1 MSKPDVKKMKSKKD
15 IEGLI
20 KALKDK
26 DEDVGTNAAEA
37 LGEIGDARAVEPLI
51 QALKDEHEDVR
62 GEAADALGEI
72 GDARAVEPLIQAL
85 KDEHE
90 DVRGEA
96 ADALDKLHWRPSD
109 DSEKTLYLLAKQEWD
124 ALVELGQLAV
134 EPLIQA
140 LEDEDELNIG
150 KNAIEA
156 LGEIG
161 DARAVEPLTQLLHE
175 NSSFVSAKSVRDTVE
190 VALARISRG
199 REAVKKGECPICGT
213 NLEFWEGLK
222 TKCSGCKV
230 NLIVEKQQ
238 LVAET
243 SVAKSP
249 IYEVGISRSPQ
260 TELLQAARMGAN
272 LFPFTPLSDVLPSV
286 NWPQCCCI
294 CLEPVGPFDFYEIRK
309 KEVYENV
316 PTSDEYVVQEVKLK
330 IPYCKNC
337 RHKVKKLF
345 GGESQGASIEVHFD
359 GITLKFRNPL
369 YVKMFRQANK
379 QLYYRNI

>member
-26 DEDVGTNAAEA
+26 DEDV
-37 LGEIGDARAVEPLI
+37 RW
-51 QALKDEHEDVR
+51 
-62 GEAADALGEI
+62 
-72 GDARAVEPLIQAL
+72 
-85 KDEHE
+85 
-90 DVRGEA
+90 EA

-249 IYEVGISRSPQ
+249 IYEVGISKSPQ

-272 LFPFTPLSDVLPSV
+272 LFPFTPSLSDVLPSV

-309 KEVYENV
+309 KKVFQNV

-345 GGESQGASIEVHFD
+345 GGESQGVSIEVHFG

-379 QLYYRNI
+379 QLYYKNI